1 MNYDII
7 IGRDDKQIKELG
19 DKGLIFL
26 GKQYVKM
33 GQFSSLSNRVM
44 LDVNTSHVIL
54 VTGKRG
60 MGKSYALS
68 VIAEEM
74 THLPEEV
81 NKNIAILMIDTMGIF
96 WSMKYPNSRQE
107 DELREWSLKP
117 QGLNVKVY
125 VPLGKFNDYKN
136 KGIPA
141 DLSFSIR
148 PSELNAND
156 WCNVFN
162 LSLTDSIGVLIER
175 IISDSKK
182 DYDLDDIINE
192 IKKDKKSNQEIKNAV
207 ENRFQAAKSWG
218 IFDKKAVEIKD
229 IIKGGQVSIL
239 DTSCYDDFNVKALVT
254 GILCKKL
261 MQERMTERKK
271 EEMSRIQAGEHF
283 LIKEEQDF
291 PMVWILLDES
301 HEFLPKKGTTP
312 ATDSLIQILREGRQ
326 PGISLVLATQQP
338 GEIHKDVLTQ
348 SDIVISFKL
357 TAKIDI
363 EALNAIMQTYLTS
376 DILAYINNLP
386 DIKGSGII
394 LDDTSERIYSFK
406 TRPKLSWHGGDAPS
420 AVKIKKK
427 ILDIGL

>member
-261 MQERMTERKK
+261 MQERMT
-271 EEMSRIQAGEHF
+271 
-283 LIKEEQDF
+283 
-291 PMVWILLDES
+291 
-301 HEFLPKKGTTP
+301 
-312 ATDSLIQILREGRQ
+312 
-326 PGISLVLATQQP
+326 
-338 GEIHKDVLTQ
+338 
-348 SDIVISFKL
+348 
-357 TAKIDI
+357 
-363 EALNAIMQTYLTS
+363 
-376 DILAYINNLP
+376 
-386 DIKGSGII
+386 
-394 LDDTSERIYSFK
+394 
-406 TRPKLSWHGGDAPS
+406 
-420 AVKIKKK
+420 
-427 ILDIGL
+427 